1 MAKRSNP
8 AQIRQQ
14 QSELIMAAIAGRPS
28 ASSSS
33 LSRSYGL
40 SVEDVRRILQ
50 SKGVIDND

>member
-1 MAKRSNP
+1 MAKRPNP
-8 AQIRQQ
+8 AQLRQQ
-14 QSELIMAAIAGRPS
+14 QSELVIAAIAGRPS

-50 SKGVIDND
+50 SKGVRDDG

>member
-1 MAKRSNP
+1 MAKRPNP
-8 AQIRQQ
+8 AQLRQQ
-14 QSELIMAAIAGRPS
+14 QSELIVAAIAGRSS

-50 SKGVIDND
+50 SKGVTAND